1 MVYTLN
7 NIASDKNNQAAKRG
21 DSIRVNIRNIKIVD
35 GFNVRTQDDELRE
48 HIASLLAALVANQ
61 PIPAIEVWVNPETGD
76 IELVDD
82 HCRFAAYLQY
92 ADIEPEF
99 DNYISAV
106 KFEGTPFQRK
116 MRIASSN
123 KRLKVNPVELGR
135 LYIQARDELGATR
148 QEIAKEAGMSLAHV
162 DQMILLASKGSPEI
176 EAAIGEGAISATEAV
191 KLVREFGDEA
201 PKELERRIEVA
212 AEQGKSKVTA
222 KVATPK
228 PPSRPRVDMVVS
240 NAVVLVNSLDA
251 DQLYLCEQPEVS
263 PITVSSHDL
272 ADLIMAVRE
281 MQQAGKALDADKQ
294 LDLLEEKDERI
305 AELESQVIA
314 LGELADSRGE

>member
-1 MVYTLN
+1 MAYTLN

-48 HIASLLAALVANQ
+48 HIASLLAALVANL

-76 IELVDD
+76 IELVDG

-106 KFEGTPFQRK
+106 KFEGTPFKRK

-123 KRLKVNPVELGR
+123 KQLKVKPVELGR
-135 LYIQARDELGATR
+135 LYIQARDDLGATR

-162 DQMILLASKGSPEI
+162 DQMILLARNCSPEI

-191 KLVREFGDEA
+191 KLVREFGTEA

-212 AEQGKSKVTA
+212 AEQGKAKVTA
-222 KVATPK
+222 KVAAPK
-228 PPSRPRVDMVVS
+228 TPSRPRIDQVVS
-240 NAVVLVNSLDA
+240 AAVVLVNRIAADVLAEIDNPQEFDA
-251 DQLYLCEQPEVS
+251 GVP
-263 PITVSSHDL
+263 SHAL

-294 LDLLEEKDERI
+294 TELFGENVGS
-305 AELESQVIA
+305 AE
-314 LGELADSRGE
+314 

>member
-1 MVYTLN
+1 MAYTLN

-48 HIASLLAALVANQ
+48 HIASLLAALVANL

-76 IELVDD
+76 IELVDG

-123 KRLKVNPVELGR
+123 KQLKVKPVELGR

-176 EAAIGEGAISATEAV
+176 EAAIGGGAISATEAI

-201 PKELERRIEVA
+201 SKELERRIEVA
-212 AEQGKSKVTA
+212 AEQGKAKVTA
-222 KVATPK
+222 KVVAPK
-228 PPSRPRVDMVVS
+228 APSRPRVDMVVS
-240 NAVVLVNSLDA
+240 NAVVLVNGLDGDSIRCCDDPDIEWVTIKA
-251 DQLYLCEQPEVS
+251 SAV
-263 PITVSSHDL
+263 
-272 ADLIMAVRE
+272 ADLIMSVRE

-294 LDLLEEKDERI
+294 VELFGSDE
-305 AELESQVIA
+305 
-314 LGELADSRGE
+314 

>member
-1 MVYTLN
+1 MAFTLN

-35 GFNVRTQDDELRE
+35 GFNVRTQDDDLRE
-48 HIASLLAALVANQ
+48 HIASLLAALVANL

-76 IELVDD
+76 IELVDG

-123 KRLKVNPVELGR
+123 KQLKVKPVELGR
-135 LYIQARDELGATR
+135 LYIDARDNLGATR
-148 QEIAKEAGMSLAHV
+148 QEIAAEAGMSLAHV

-176 EAAIGEGAISATEAV
+176 EAAIGGGAISATEAV
-191 KLVREFGDEA
+191 KLVREFGDNA

-212 AEQGKSKVTA
+212 AEQGKAKVTA
-222 KVATPK
+222 KVVAPK
-228 PPSRPRVDMVVS
+228 APSRPKVDMVVS
-240 NAVVLVNSLDA
+240 NAVVLVNSLLPA
-251 DQLYLCEQPEVS
+251 DILYCESPEPR
-263 PITVSSHDL
+263 PIPVCSHKL

-294 LDLLEEKDERI
+294 VELFGGEE
-305 AELESQVIA
+305 
-314 LGELADSRGE
+314 

>member
-1 MVYTLN
+1 MAYTLN

-48 HIASLLAALVANQ
+48 HIASLLGALVANL

-76 IELVDD
+76 IELVDG

-123 KRLKVNPVELGR
+123 KQLKVKPVELGR

-148 QEIAKEAGMSLAHV
+148 QEIAAEAGMSLAHV
-162 DQMILLASKGSPEI
+162 DQMILLASKGSEEVHQAVADGKLSP
-176 EAAIGEGAISATEAV
+176 TEAV
-191 KLVREFGDEA
+191 KLVREFGAEA

-212 AEQGKSKVTA
+212 AEQGKGKVTG
-222 KVATPK
+222 KVVAPK

-240 NAVVLVNSLDA
+240 NAVVLVKGLDA
-251 DQLYLCEQPEVS
+251 DDLELMDRSSEEVFV
-263 PITVSSHDL
+263 PVSSYAL
-272 ADLIMAVRE
+272 ADLVMAVRE
-281 MQQAGKALDADKQ
+281 MQQVGKVLDADKQ
-294 LDLLEEKDERI
+294 TELFSGEE
-305 AELESQVIA
+305 
-314 LGELADSRGE
+314 

>member
-1 MVYTLN
+1 MAYTLN
-7 NIASDKNNQAAKRG
+7 NIASDKNNQAARRG

-48 HIASLLAALVANQ
+48 HIASLLGALVANL

-76 IELVDD
+76 IELVDG

-123 KRLKVNPVELGR
+123 KQLKVKPVELGR
-135 LYIQARDELGATR
+135 LYIDARDNLGATR
-148 QEIAKEAGMSLAHV
+148 QEIAAEAGMSLAHV

-212 AEQGKSKVTA
+212 AEQGKAKVTA
-222 KVATPK
+222 KVAAPK
-228 PPSRPRVDMVVS
+228 PPSRPKLDMVVS
-240 NAVVLVNSLDA
+240 NAVVLVNGLDA
-251 DQLYLCEQPEVS
+251 EVLEACETCEASFV
-263 PITVSSHDL
+263 TVKSTAL

-294 LDLLEEKDERI
+294 L
-305 AELESQVIA
+305 ELIGS
-314 LGELADSRGE
+314 GK

>member
-1 MVYTLN
+1 MAYTLN

-48 HIASLLAALVANQ
+48 HIASLLGALVANQ

-76 IELVDD
+76 IELVDG

-99 DNYISAV
+99 DSYISAV
-106 KFEGTPFQRK
+106 KFEGTPFKRK

-123 KRLKVNPVELGR
+123 KQLKVKPVELGR
-135 LYIQARDELGATR
+135 LYIDARDNLGATR
-148 QEIAKEAGMSLAHV
+148 QEIAAEAGMSLAHV
-162 DQMILLASKGSPEI
+162 DQMILLASKGTE
-176 EAAIGEGAISATEAV
+176 EVHQAVAEGKISSTDAV
-191 KLVREFGDEA
+191 KLVREFGAEA

-212 AEQGKSKVTA
+212 TEQGKSKVTA
-222 KVATPK
+222 KVVAPK
-228 PPSRPRVDMVVS
+228 LPSRPRVDMVVS
-240 NAVVLVNSLDA
+240 NAVVLVNSLGKDLADSVTDGLGLDNFIKVSADA
-251 DQLYLCEQPEVS
+251 
-263 PITVSSHDL
+263 L

-294 LDLLEEKDERI
+294 V
-305 AELESQVIA
+305 ELF
-314 LGELADSRGE
+314 GDN

>member
-1 MVYTLN
+1 MAYTLN
-7 NIASDKNNQAAKRG
+7 NIASDKANEAAKRG
-21 DSIRVNIRNIKIVD
+21 DAIRVNIKHIKIVD

-48 HIASLLAALVANQ
+48 HIASLLGALVANL

-76 IELVDD
+76 IELVDG

-116 MRIASSN
+116 MRVASSN
-123 KRLKVNPVELGR
+123 KQLKLSQVELGR
-135 LYIQARDELGATR
+135 LYIHARDVIGASR
-148 QEIAKEAGMSLAHV
+148 QEIAAEAGMSLAHV

-176 EAAIGEGAISATEAV
+176 EAAIGEGVISATDAV
-191 KLVREFGDEA
+191 KLVREFGAEA

-212 AEQGKSKVTA
+212 AEQGKVKVTA
-222 KVATPK
+222 KVVAPK

-240 NAVVLVNSLDA
+240 NAVVLVNSLLPVDV
-251 DQLYLCEQPEVS
+251 LCCESPERRKIPVD
-263 PITVSSHDL
+263 SHAL

-294 LDLLEEKDERI
+294 VELFGSEE
-305 AELESQVIA
+305 
-314 LGELADSRGE
+314 

>member
-1 MVYTLN
+1 MAYTLN

-48 HIASLLAALVANQ
+48 HIASLLAALVANL

-76 IELVDD
+76 IELVDG

-123 KRLKVNPVELGR
+123 KQLKVKPVELGR

-176 EAAIGEGAISATEAV
+176 EAAIGGGAISATEAV

-212 AEQGKSKVTA
+212 AEQGKVKVTA
-222 KVATPK
+222 KVVAPK
-228 PPSRPRVDMVVS
+228 APSRPKIDLVVS
-240 NAVVLVNSLDA
+240 NAVVLVGSLNA
-251 DQLYLCEQPEVS
+251 DQLSACELPERSMISVDS
-263 PITVSSHDL
+263 YAL
-272 ADLIMAVRE
+272 ADLIMAVQE
-281 MQQAGKALDADKQ
+281 MRQAGKALDADRQ
-294 LDLLEEKDERI
+294 IEME
-305 AELESQVIA
+305 VN
-314 LGELADSRGE
+314 

>member
-1 MVYTLN
+1 MAYTLN

-48 HIASLLAALVANQ
+48 HIASLLGALVANL

-76 IELVDD
+76 IELVDG

-92 ADIEPEF
+92 ADIDPEF

-106 KFEGTPFQRK
+106 KFEGSPFQRK

-123 KRLKVNPVELGR
+123 KQLKVKPVELGR

-148 QEIAKEAGMSLAHV
+148 QEIAAEAGMSLAHV

-212 AEQGKSKVTA
+212 AEQGKVKVTA
-222 KVATPK
+222 KVVSPK
-228 PPSRPRVDMVVS
+228 PLSRPRVDMVVS
-240 NAVVLVNSLDA
+240 NAVVLVNGLGEEVIDA
-251 DQLYLCEQPEVS
+251 CNSPERVS
-263 PITVSSHDL
+263 VRVSSHAL

-294 LDLLEEKDERI
+294 VELFGS
-305 AELESQVIA
+305 AE
-314 LGELADSRGE
+314 

>member
-1 MVYTLN
+1 MAYTLN

-48 HIASLLAALVANQ
+48 HIASLLAALVANH

-76 IELVDD
+76 IELVDG

-116 MRIASSN
+116 MRVASSN
-123 KRLKVNPVELGR
+123 KQLKVKPIELGR
-135 LYIQARDELGATR
+135 LYIQARDDLGATR

-191 KLVREFGDEA
+191 KLVREFGTEA

-212 AEQGKSKVTA
+212 AEQGKAKVTA
-222 KVATPK
+222 KVVAPK

-240 NAVVLVNSLDA
+240 AAVVLVKQLSQAVIDLCDDPEPTHVNVNSHA
-251 DQLYLCEQPEVS
+251 
-263 PITVSSHDL
+263 L
-272 ADLIMAVRE
+272 ADLIMAVQE
-281 MQQAGKALDADKQ
+281 MQQASKPLDADRQ
-294 LDLLEEKDERI
+294 V
-305 AELESQVIA
+305 ELPIE
-314 LGELADSRGE
+314 

>member
-1 MVYTLN
+1 MAYTLN

-48 HIASLLAALVANQ
+48 HIASLLGALVANL

-76 IELVDD
+76 IELVDG

-92 ADIEPEF
+92 ADIDPEF

-116 MRIASSN
+116 MRVASSN
-123 KRLKVNPVELGR
+123 KQLKVKPVELGR

-148 QEIAKEAGMSLAHV
+148 QEIAAEAGMSLAHV

-191 KLVREFGDEA
+191 KLVREFGDNA

-212 AEQGKSKVTA
+212 AEQGKAKVTA
-222 KVATPK
+222 KVVAPK
-228 PPSRPRVDMVVS
+228 APSRPRVDFVVS
-240 NAVVLVNSLDA
+240 NAVVLVKSLSE
-251 DQLYLCEQPEVS
+251 LELGLIEQGESKVTEVRS
-263 PITVSSHDL
+263 DL
-272 ADLIMAVRE
+272 MADLILAVRE
-281 MQQAGKALDADKQ
+281 MQQGSKALDADRQ
-294 LDLLEEKDERI
+294 
-305 AELESQVIA
+305 A
-314 LGELADSRGE
+314 

>member
-1 MVYTLN
+1 MAFTLN

-48 HIASLLAALVANQ
+48 HIASLLAALVANH

-76 IELVDD
+76 IELVDG

-123 KRLKVNPVELGR
+123 KQLKVKPVELGR

-176 EAAIGEGAISATEAV
+176 EAAIGGGAISATEAV

-212 AEQGKSKVTA
+212 AEQGKAKVTA
-222 KVATPK
+222 KVAAPK

-240 NAVVLVNSLDA
+240 NAVVLVNGLGA
-251 DQLYLCEQPEVS
+251 EVFEACETCEASFV
-263 PITVSSHDL
+263 TVKSTAL

-281 MQQAGKALDADKQ
+281 MEQAGKALDADKQ
-294 LDLLEEKDERI
+294 T
-305 AELESQVIA
+305 ELS
-314 LGELADSRGE
+314 LGEE

>member
-1 MVYTLN
+1 MAYTLN

-48 HIASLLAALVANQ
+48 HIASLLGALVSNL

-76 IELVDD
+76 IELVDG

-123 KRLKVNPVELGR
+123 KQLKVKPVELGR
-135 LYIQARDELGATR
+135 LYIDARDNLGATR

-176 EAAIGEGAISATEAV
+176 EAAIGDGAISATEAV
-191 KLVREFGDEA
+191 KLVREFGDDA

-212 AEQGKSKVTA
+212 AEQGKAKVTA
-222 KVATPK
+222 KVVAPK
-228 PPSRPRVDMVVS
+228 PPGRPRVDFVVS
-240 NAVVLVNSLDA
+240 NAVVLVKSLSELELA
-251 DQLYLCEQPEVS
+251 LIEQGDSKVTEVRS
-263 PITVSSHDL
+263 DL
-272 ADLIMAVRE
+272 MADLIMAVRE
-281 MQQAGKALDADKQ
+281 MQQASKPLDADRQ
-294 LDLLEEKDERI
+294 VELLIE
-305 AELESQVIA
+305 
-314 LGELADSRGE
+314 

>member
-1 MVYTLN
+1 MASFTLN
-7 NIASDKNNQAAKRG
+7 NIASDKNNSAAKRG

-48 HIASLLAALVANQ
+48 HIASLLGALVANL

-76 IELVDD
+76 IELVDG

-123 KRLKVNPVELGR
+123 KQLKVKPVELGR

-148 QEIAKEAGMSLAHV
+148 QEIAAEAGMSLAHV
-162 DQMILLASKGSPEI
+162 DQMILLASKGTEEVHQAVADGKLSP
-176 EAAIGEGAISATEAV
+176 TEAV
-191 KLVREFGDEA
+191 KLIREFGDDA

-212 AEQGKSKVTA
+212 AEQGKAKVTA
-222 KVATPK
+222 KVVAPK

-240 NAVVLVNSLDA
+240 NAVVLVNGLDGDSIRCCDDPDIEWVTIKA
-251 DQLYLCEQPEVS
+251 SAV
-263 PITVSSHDL
+263 

-294 LDLLEEKDERI
+294 V
-305 AELESQVIA
+305 ELF
-314 LGELADSRGE
+314 GE

>member
-1 MVYTLN
+1 MASFTLN
-7 NIASDKNNQAAKRG
+7 NIASDKNNSAAKRG

-48 HIASLLAALVANQ
+48 HIASLLAALVANL

-76 IELVDD
+76 IELVDG

-92 ADIEPEF
+92 AEIEPEF

-123 KRLKVNPVELGR
+123 KQLKVKPVELGR
-135 LYIQARDELGATR
+135 LYIHARDVIGASR
-148 QEIAKEAGMSLAHV
+148 QEIAAEAGMSLAHV
-162 DQMILLASKGSPEI
+162 DQSILLAGGSPEVHEAI
-176 EAAIGEGAISATEAV
+176 ENKTISPTEAV
-191 KLVREFGDEA
+191 KLIREFGTEA

-212 AEQGKSKVTA
+212 AEQGKAKVTA
-222 KVATPK
+222 KVVATK
-228 PPSRPRVDMVVS
+228 APSRPRVDMVVS
-240 NAVVLVNSLDA
+240 NAVVLVNGLSPEALERCD
-251 DQLYLCEQPEVS
+251 DPRDNWIEVS
-263 PITVSSHDL
+263 GHAL
-272 ADLIMAVRE
+272 ADLILAVRE

-294 LDLLEEKDERI
+294 L
-305 AELESQVIA
+305 ELIGS
-314 LGELADSRGE
+314 GE